1 MSNLSPVDD
10 LKNQIQIM
18 KPQLKAALPP
28 HIDVDKFARVVMTAI
43 VTSPDLA
50 KAQRQSFFGACLK
63 AAADGLIPDGKEAAL
78 VTFKNGKTGEINVT
92 YMPMLGGILKKV
104 RNSGELLSITS
115 NIVYKNDKFVWFID
129 QDGEHVQHNPI
140 LFGDR
145 GPAIGVYALAKTKD
159 GGLYIEILDS
169 NQVEKVRQSSK
180 SKDYG
185 PWAGPFVEE
194 MWKKTAI
201 RRLSKRL
208 PMSTDLEQTIR
219 RDDELYEVAAT
230 PQQEQ
235 LQPAGTVAAVESKK
249 KPNKLKQLI
258 TKPVDVPQEQPPVEH
273 EPEND
278 SETDEEIQ
286 I

>member
-104 RNSGELLSITS
+104 RNSGELSSITA
-115 NIVYKNDKFVWFID
+115 NIVHKNDKFVWFID
-129 QDGEHVQHNPI
+129 ADGEHIQHNPI
-140 LFGDR
+140 VFGDR
-145 GPAIGVYALAKTKD
+145 GEPIGVYALAKTKD
-159 GGLYIEILDS
+159 GGLYIEILDKK
-169 NQVEKVRQSSK
+169 QIEAVRQSSK

-185 PWAGPFVEE
+185 LDRSS
-194 MWKKTAI
+194 KKCGKKQRSEGCQSDCLCQRI
-201 RRLSKRL
+201 LSKLFSVMMIFMKSEQRHSKNNFRQLATQFRL
-208 PMSTDLEQTIR
+208 KR
-219 RDDELYEVAAT
+219 RNRISL
-230 PQQEQ
+230 
-235 LQPAGTVAAVESKK
+235 S
-249 KPNKLKQLI
+249 N
-258 TKPVDVPQEQPPVEH
+258 
-273 EPEND
+273 
-278 SETDEEIQ
+278 
-286 I
+286 

>member
-115 NIVYKNDKFVWFID
+115 NIVHKNDKFIWFID
-129 QDGEHVQHNPI
+129 HEGEHIQHYPVS
-140 LFGDR
+140 FGDR
-145 GPAIGVYALAKTKD
+145 GEPIGVYALAKTKD
-159 GGLYIEILDS
+159 GGLYIEILDKK
-169 NQVEKVRQSSK
+169 QIEAVRQSSK

-208 PMSTDLEQTIR
+208 PMSTDLEQTIQ
-219 RDDELYEVAAT
+219 RDDELYDVDQPPVPDVPQVTGASEAT
-230 PQQEQ
+230 E
-235 LQPAGTVAAVESKK
+235 KK

-258 TKPVDVPQEQPPVEH
+258 AKPVEPTGPANEQPPDM
-273 EPEND
+273 PEDN
-278 SETDEEIQ
+278 EEIQ

>member
-43 VTSPDLA
+43 VTTPDLA

-104 RNSGELLSITS
+104 RNSGELSSITA
-115 NIVYKNDKFVWFID
+115 NIVHKNDKFVWFID
-129 QDGEHVQHNPI
+129 ADGEHIQHNPI
-140 LFGDR
+140 VFGDR
-145 GPAIGVYALAKTKD
+145 GEPIGVYALAKTKD
-159 GGLYIEILDS
+159 GGLYIEILDKK
-169 NQVEKVRQSSK
+169 QIEAVRQSSK

-208 PMSTDLEQTIR
+208 PMSTDLEQTIQ
-219 RDDELYEVAAT
+219 RDDDLYEVGAT
-230 PQQEQ
+230 THQEQ
-235 LQPAGTVAAVESKK
+235 LPPASSAVQIEKK

-258 TKPVDVPQEQPPVEH
+258 SKPVVAPEQGPTPEPEQEQE
-273 EPEND
+273 
-278 SETDEEIQ
+278 SEQDEEIQ

>member
-43 VTSPDLA
+43 VTTPDLA

-129 QDGEHVQHNPI
+129 GDGEHVQHNPI

-159 GGLYIEILDS
+159 GGLYIEILDA

-208 PMSTDLEQTIR
+208 PMSTDLEQTIK
-219 RDDELYEVAAT
+219 RDDDLYEVGAT
-230 PQQEQ
+230 QPEQ
-235 LQPAGTVAAVESKK
+235 LPPAGTATAIESKK

-258 TKPVDVPQEQPPVEH
+258 AKPVAAP
-273 EPEND
+273 EPEPTPEPEQE
-278 SETDEEIQ
+278 SEQDEEIQ